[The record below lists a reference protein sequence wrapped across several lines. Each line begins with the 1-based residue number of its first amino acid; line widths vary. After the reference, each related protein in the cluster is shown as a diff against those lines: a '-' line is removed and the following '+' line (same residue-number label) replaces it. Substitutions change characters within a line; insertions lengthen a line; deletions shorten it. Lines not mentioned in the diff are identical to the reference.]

1 MSGSTPTVCFR
12 NRTSKPSGCLV
23 KVTAHV
29 HNAKKPFV
37 SATVCFASSSDI
49 DWYQKPPGSC
59 SSHLLNPARDRNMQ
73 IRRDPYS
80 LESTRLDPRNR
91 GFTRVARGEQPI
103 SERFGINKYGVK
115 WKMIA
120 FVD

>member
-1 MSGSTPTVCFR
+1 MRGDSSPCSIEVYDLMALTAEVSCGARGSSSHSGGDT
-12 NRTSKPSGCLV
+12 L
-23 KVTAHV
+23 
-29 HNAKKPFV
+29 
-37 SATVCFASSSDI
+37 SDI
-49 DWYQKPPGSC
+49 DWYQKWPGLC

-103 SERFGINKYGVK
+103 SERLGINK
-115 WKMIA
+115 
-120 FVD
+120 

>member
-1 MSGSTPTVCFR
+1 MRRSDPLTLTITVLSTVAVTSGLTLGLSER
-12 NRTSKPSGCLV
+12 HRLV
-23 KVTAHV
+23 PKA
-29 HNAKKPFV
+29 A
-37 SATVCFASSSDI
+37 
-49 DWYQKPPGSC
+49 GSC

-73 IRRDPYS
+73 IRRDSYS

-103 SERFGINKYGVK
+103 SERLGINKYGVK
-115 WKMIA
+115 WKVIA